1 MPVSINSPRGRLAA
15 CAAIA
20 ALLAALPASPRAQ
33 DLTQG
38 IMTLKDTLPSITTTG
53 EASVDVVP
61 DIAILSLGVETE
73 RPAAADAASE
83 NAKAAAAVFADIKAQ
98 GIDARD
104 IQTQGVTLEPVYDE
118 TMDANGRVV
127 KRTLRGYRARN
138 DFSVK
143 VRQIEKAGALAQ
155 QWIAKGA
162 NAFGGV
168 EFDYDQRDEKYD
180 ALRGDAV
187 RDALRKAT
195 SYTNGLG
202 IRLGRILSIGS
213 QGGCPR
219 PLGTATMSAR
229 AVPKEAAVAFPIEPG
244 VQTLH
249 VEVEVSWELAQ

>member
-1 MPVSINSPRGRLAA
+1 MPRSFLKPLRRLAMLA
-15 CAAIA
+15 GLAT
-20 ALLAALPASPRAQ
+20 LLAPAAGVRAQ
-33 DLTQG
+33 EIL
-38 IMTLKDTLPSITTTG
+38 TLKDTLPSITTTG

-61 DIAILSLGVETE
+61 NIAILSLGVETE
-73 RPAAADAASE
+73 RPKAADAAEE
-83 NAKAAAAVFADIKAQ
+83 NAKASAAVVADIKAE

-104 IQTQGVTLEPVYDE
+104 IATLGVTLEPVYDE
-118 TMDANGRVV
+118 TTDSSGRVV

-138 DFSVK
+138 DLSVK

-168 EFDYDQRDEKYD
+168 EFDYDQKDARYD

-195 SYTNGLG
+195 SYVNGLG
-202 IRLGRILSIGS
+202 IRLGRVVAIASP
-213 QGGCPR
+213 GGGGYAR
-219 PLGTATMSAR
+219 PVGGAMSAR
-229 AVPKEAAVAFPIEPG
+229 AAPSAAAVAIPIEPG
-244 VQTLH
+244 VQTLS